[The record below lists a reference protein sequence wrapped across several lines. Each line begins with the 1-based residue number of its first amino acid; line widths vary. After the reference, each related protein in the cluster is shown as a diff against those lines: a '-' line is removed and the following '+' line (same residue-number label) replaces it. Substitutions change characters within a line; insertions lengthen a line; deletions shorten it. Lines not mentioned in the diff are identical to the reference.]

1 MRFRICIVALVLV
14 MTTDV
19 DAIPTITSAE
29 SPSVALGGVP
39 ARSNESVS
47 FRQLQSHYSTPGKN
61 GRRDTY
67 TLSGHNYICRVIGDT
82 LCDADI
88 GDAFTVGEVM
98 AVGRCLLRLRRFL
111 GVIWVRLVWN
121 YGLGTSGCRMARLQ
135 IHKPRRAVHERALEK
150 AFSRGHDVSVPT
162 ATTVAT
168 ALIFE
173 VHL

>member
-19 DAIPTITSAE
+19 DAIPTIASVE

-47 FRQLQSHYSTPGKN
+47 FRQLQSHYSTPAKN

-98 AVGRCLLRLRRFL
+98 AAWGD
-111 GVIWVRLVWN
+111 GE
-121 YGLGTSGCRMARLQ
+121 
-135 IHKPRRAVHERALEK
+135 VHVATAPL
-150 AFSRGHDVSVPT
+150 SRGHMGAPCVELWPWNERLQNGSAADS
-162 ATTVAT
+162 
-168 ALIFE
+168 
-173 VHL
+173 

>member
-1 MRFRICIVALVLV
+1 M
-14 MTTDV
+14 
-19 DAIPTITSAE
+19 
-29 SPSVALGGVP
+29 
-39 ARSNESVS
+39 
-47 FRQLQSHYSTPGKN
+47 STPSPRLPVRSHLLWPWAAFQLGAKSRFHFDSSSRTTRRLAKN